1 MEQGFLG
8 EFPTKLD
15 CGVFVGND
23 SPTGFTVILIIRS
36 SNHSKVPEAACFKDF
51 SQLVISG
58 FVLRNGR
65 ILAIG
70 IPCGDNLEFRRFSL
84 WDEME
89 DGVFIF
95 GIHEV
100 R

>member
-15 CGVFVGND
+15 CGVFIGSD
-23 SPTGFTVILIIRS
+23 PPTGLAVILIIRS
-36 SNHSKVPEAACFKDF
+36 SNHSKGMKAACFKDF

-58 FVLRNGR
+58 FVLRNGC
-65 ILAIG
+65 ILAIR
-70 IPCGDNLEFRRFSL
+70 IPCGDNPEFRRFSL

-89 DGVFIF
+89 DCVFIF